1 MPKKNLEIK
10 VNGKPEFVS
19 YADTISC
26 VTKCGK
32 YNIFI
37 VSEDSPNEEVKKLFE
52 ETRDKYVEILTEQT
66 E

>member
-1 MPKKNLEIK
+1 MAKPKLEIK
-10 VNGKPEFVS
+10 VNGKAEFAS
-19 YADTISC
+19 YGDAMSC

-37 VSEDSPNEEVKKLFE
+37 VSEDSPNEEVKKLFK